1 MAEHHDEA
9 AMAEE
14 LAKLEDTCKKAAQT
28 LASSRSVR
36 EAVQAVEIDVPHH
49 LRAVV
54 RVKVPAYQ
62 RLSRA
67 RDMRVEEIVR
77 DQLNSF
83 QLAHSDF
90 AASRDFDR
98 IKALDWYVLRANY
111 PDLYSKSVREAN
123 LIIERK
129 KKGQR

>member
-1 MAEHHDEA
+1 MTEHDESA
-9 AMAEE
+9 IAEE
-14 LAKLEDTCKKAAQT
+14 LAKLEDACKKAAQAIAT
-28 LASSRSVR
+28 SRCVR
-36 EAVQAVEIDVPHH
+36 EAVQAAEVDVPHH

-62 RLSRA
+62 RLARSR
-67 RDMRVEEIVR
+67 DLRVEEIVR
-77 DQLNSF
+77 DQLSSL

-98 IKALDWYVLRANY
+98 IKAIDWYVLRANY

-129 KKGQR
+129 NKSKR